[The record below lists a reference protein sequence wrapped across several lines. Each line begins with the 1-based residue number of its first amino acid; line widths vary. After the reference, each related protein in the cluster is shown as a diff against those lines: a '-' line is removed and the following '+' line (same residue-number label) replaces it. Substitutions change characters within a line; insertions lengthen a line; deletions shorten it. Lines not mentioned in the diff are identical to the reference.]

1 MGIFLPL
8 LSRIARIFFPKKG
21 DMIKDIRIPSLR
33 ENGKSDSTVFEIE
46 NWFDMVCARNNSADD
61 VKTFMVQQLDW
72 YKNNVGFQH
81 EYLVATIAGPDNE
94 RVFLRFERRSTSEQL
109 KKAQLGNIVGDKIL
123 TNAERKAAQAAFEEE
138 QNLINSAKGP
148 YIGSGPSKA
157 RPSGSSM
164 SSSPDSSFR
173 AADHIVHV
181 RNPLMLNNN
190 PADKAYIMVTYADF
204 ENPFSLRD
212 LAVLVHEVSKESP
225 RYNAITEQCYWL
237 VRTVVGVA
245 TELYGPR
252 EVNKTNRA
260 DRAGKFLFTAVNRD
274 IPLEV
279 GKLVK
284 KVQKSIEADNQRI
297 VEIYEDGRGGRLK
310 EKQRADEAE
319 AQKARVEAEKAR
331 VEAEKARV
339 EAEKARVEAEKARV
353 EAEKAKA
360 ESRANAEANAR
371 LEAEARANAEAEA
384 RLEAEARIKAM
395 EEEIARYRRDT

>member
-1 MGIFLPL
+1 MGILRPL
-8 LSRIARIFFPKKG
+8 LSRISRIFFPNKG
-21 DMIKDIRIPSLR
+21 NMIKDIRIPSLR
-33 ENGKSDSTVFEIE
+33 ENGKSDSAVFEIE

-72 YKNNVGFQH
+72 YKNDVGFQH
-81 EYLVATIAGPDNE
+81 EYLVATIVRPKDE

-109 KKAQLGNIVGDKIL
+109 KKAQLGDVVGDKSL
-123 TNAERKAAQAAFEEE
+123 TDTERKAVQAAFEEE

-157 RPSGSSM
+157 QPSGSSM
-164 SSSPDSSFR
+164 SSSPDSGFR
-173 AADHIVHV
+173 AADHVVHV

-190 PADKAYIMVTYADF
+190 PADKAYIMVMYADF

-212 LAVLVHEVSKESP
+212 LAVIVREVSKESP

-260 DRAGKFLFTAVNRD
+260 DRAGKFIFTSVNRD

-279 GKLVK
+279 GKFVK
-284 KVQKSIEADNQRI
+284 KVQKAIEADNQRI
-297 VEIYEDGRGGRLK
+297 VEIYEDGRGGRLR
-310 EKQRADEAE
+310 EKQRADEA
-319 AQKARVEAEKAR
+319 
-331 VEAEKARV
+331 
-339 EAEKARVEAEKARV
+339 EAEKARV

-360 ESRANAEANAR
+360 E
-371 LEAEARANAEAEA
+371 ARADAEVKA

-395 EEEIARYRRDT
+395 EEEIARYRRDIH